1 MRHLTKR
8 LLMTAVAILAMAC
21 GKDDA
26 TRVMAQKLYITIG
39 DVTKSAT
46 LVDNS
51 TTEALVTQLQKG
63 DITYEAHDYGNFEK
77 VGALGYTFPENNTQI
92 TTEPGDLILYQGN
105 NLCIYYGT
113 NSWNFTRIG
122 KLDNM
127 TQSDIKTWVN
137 AGSGNV
143 TVTLS
148 IKNPTTMVSAP
159 EAADSETKVYTL
171 KGTVAQAGHQGLVIE
186 NGKKLIR

>member
-1 MRHLTKR
+1 
-8 LLMTAVAILAMAC
+8 
-21 GKDDA
+21 
-26 TRVMAQKLYITIG
+26 
-39 DVTKSAT
+39 
-46 LVDNS
+46 
-51 TTEALVTQLQKG
+51 
-63 DITYEAHDYGNFEK
+63 
-77 VGALGYTFPENNTQI
+77 
-92 TTEPGDLILYQGN
+92 
-105 NLCIYYGT
+105 
-113 NSWNFTRIG
+113 
-122 KLDNM
+122 M

>member
-92 TTEPGDLILYQGN
+92 NTEPGDLILYQGN

-148 IKNPTTMVSAP
+148 IKNPMTMVSAP